1 MLHRLARLLV
11 EQMRRVFTREQH
23 ALGHAVVQQRSGGI
37 QLVGGER
44 LGAAEQ
50 TALQAQPV
58 LGDALDALD
67 WQAAVMRDVG
77 RLAGPWR
84 HRAETR
90 RDDDQRAVERPC
102 IRLAVA
108 KQRLELVELLDLVR
122 ERRLTPDPMHMA
134 GMDAGDARAHR
145 LQFLQQGLGAKVG
158 ERVAALEVKQVLGGL
173 AHAAAR
179 RWLGNAVRPEVSK
192 GPPKAENPGL
202 RYLSPNG
209 ES

>member
-23 ALGHAVVQQRSGGI
+23 AL
-37 QLVGGER
+37 
-44 LGAAEQ
+44 
-50 TALQAQPV
+50 
-58 LGDALDALD
+58 
-67 WQAAVMRDVG
+67 
-77 RLAGPWR
+77 
-84 HRAETR
+84 
-90 RDDDQRAVERPC
+90 
-102 IRLAVA
+102 
-108 KQRLELVELLDLVR
+108 
-122 ERRLTPDPMHMA
+122 
-134 GMDAGDARAHR
+134 GDARAHR